1 MHGRYIGELLL
12 GTDNLTILV
21 VMVIDFE
28 DNVHLQVVE
37 MTTKNNAPYELGCK
51 QRSPIYQ

>member
-37 MTTKNNAPYELGCK
+37 MTTKNNAP
-51 QRSPIYQ
+51 I